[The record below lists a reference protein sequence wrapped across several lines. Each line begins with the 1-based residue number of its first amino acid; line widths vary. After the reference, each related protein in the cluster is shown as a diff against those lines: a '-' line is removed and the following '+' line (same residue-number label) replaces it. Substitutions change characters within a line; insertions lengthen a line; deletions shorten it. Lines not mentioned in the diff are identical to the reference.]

1 MDRGDKIRKAASLL
15 AGKYGGDA
23 IEQARRHARECSDR
37 DNHEACREWLD
48 VIAVLLEGA
57 PERPAAGGRDARLAE
72 VLDGAVT
79 RQVMEADGV
88 DREHVETIMVEKAR
102 HRRS

>member
-1 MDRGDKIRKAASLL
+1 MDRGDKITKAASLL
-15 AGKYGGDA
+15 ARKYGGGA
-23 IEQARRHARECSDR
+23 VERARRHARECSVR

-48 VIAVLLEGA
+48 VIAVLLERA
-57 PERPAAGGRDARLAE
+57 SERPPGDAPLAE
-72 VLDGAVT
+72 VLEGAVT